1 MSERSNRDYD
11 EEGDADAL
19 TKEEEAKWGY
29 ASVSRSLLPC
39 NRSLLPYN
47 RSLLPYNRSHL
58 NTLAYVRYASVSG
71 YVLRTIRSLLPY
83 QQVSFAI

>member
-1 MSERSNRDYD
+1 MEVMDGGKKERRELGVDYETD
-11 EEGDADAL
+11 L
-19 TKEEEAKWGY
+19 VRY

-58 NTLAYVRYASVSG
+58 NTLAYFRYASVSG